1 MPSRLRTF
9 LTYIGAVG
17 VVVAAIVVLV
27 IAQQPSSTISSNPTA
42 DTAQVANA
50 SLPSEATP
58 LETAPLSPPSPNT
71 EQSIASV
78 ARTQD
83 PYPFP
88 QELFPVIH
96 EKTRAALVNIFCA
109 TSGGSFQSTSGSGVI
124 IDPRGI
130 ILTNA
135 HVAQYVLLAQ
145 SSRTDLSCFVR
156 YGAPAQALWEAE
168 VLYIPPVWVG
178 EHAAD
183 ITNANPTGTGEHDY
197 ALLRITR
204 SAGDLSAAPEP
215 IRIPSLPFDTREA
228 IAFPSD
234 FVLAAS
240 YPSEFIG
247 GTAPYFNLF
256 PVSSI
261 APIGELLTF
270 EARSVDL
277 ISLSGV
283 AEAQSGSSGGPVVN
297 AWGYL
302 VGIITTT
309 SEGATTADRE
319 LRAITLSYINRDLV
333 TQAGLDIS
341 DILSGNVEARAA
353 EFEAKQ
359 APALVQALVD
369 ELSKRSR

>member
-1 MPSRLRTF
+1 M
-9 LTYIGAVG
+9 
-17 VVVAAIVVLV
+17 
-27 IAQQPSSTISSNPTA
+27 
-42 DTAQVANA
+42 
-50 SLPSEATP
+50 
-58 LETAPLSPPSPNT
+58 
-71 EQSIASV
+71 
-78 ARTQD
+78 
-83 PYPFP
+83 
-88 QELFPVIH
+88 
-96 EKTRAALVNIFCA
+96 
-109 TSGGSFQSTSGSGVI
+109 
-124 IDPRGI
+124 
-130 ILTNA
+130 
-135 HVAQYVLLAQ
+135 
-145 SSRTDLSCFVR
+145 
-156 YGAPAQALWEAE
+156 
-168 VLYIPPVWVG
+168 
-178 EHAAD
+178 
-183 ITNANPTGTGEHDY
+183 
-197 ALLRITR
+197 
-204 SAGDLSAAPEP
+204 
-215 IRIPSLPFDTREA
+215 
-228 IAFPSD
+228 
-234 FVLAAS
+234 LAAS

-247 GTAPYFNLF
+247 GTAPDFNLF

-277 ISLSGV
+277 ISLRGV

-341 DILSGNVEARAA
+341 AILSGDVEARAA